1 MCWVFE
7 VIFEI
12 KEAEKMSG
20 LEVSVYVFHLAL
32 DNVGILNCGSFYENL
47 WMLQFKQK
55 KYPNG
60 QVVQRVHLKLPT

>member
-12 KEAEKMSG
+12 KKAEKMSG

-47 WMLQFKQK
+47 
-55 KYPNG
+55 
-60 QVVQRVHLKLPT
+60 